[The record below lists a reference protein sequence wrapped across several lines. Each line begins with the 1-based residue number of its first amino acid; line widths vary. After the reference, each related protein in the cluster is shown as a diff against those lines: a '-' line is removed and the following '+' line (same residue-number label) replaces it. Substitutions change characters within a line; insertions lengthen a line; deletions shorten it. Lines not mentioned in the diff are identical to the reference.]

1 MRSELVA
8 ELVERAQELLLNAR
22 RAVALTGAGISTPS
36 GIPDFRSPTSGLW
49 QHVDP
54 MQVATRY
61 AFQQRPQD
69 FYDWIHPLVET
80 TLAARPN
87 AAHYALVEMESHGPL
102 RAVITQ
108 NIDMLHSKAG
118 SQRVIEIHGHLREM
132 TCLRCYDIVPAAP
145 VFQQFLA
152 TGEVPRCHCG
162 GVLKPNVILFGE
174 QLPVR
179 AVQASKHETI
189 QSDLMLV
196 AGSSLEVAP
205 AGDLP
210 ILARQTGARLI
221 VVNLEPTHVD
231 ELADVVIRADVVDI
245 LPRLAAPFQEA
256 DQAWDQA

>member
-1 MRSELVA
+1 MISERVSD
-8 ELVERAQELLLNAR
+8 LVERAQELLLSAR
-22 RAVALTGAGISTPS
+22 HAVALTGAGISTPS
-36 GIPDFRSPTSGLW
+36 GIPDFRSPASGLW
-49 QHVDP
+49 QHADP
-54 MQVATRY
+54 MQVASLF

-69 FYDWIHPLVET
+69 FYDWIHPLAEV

-87 AAHYALVEMESHGPL
+87 AAHYALAQMESHGPL

-118 SQRVIEIHGHLREM
+118 SERIIEIHGHLREM
-132 TCLRCYDIVPAAP
+132 TCLRCYEIVPATAI
-145 VFQQFLA
+145 FQQFLV

-179 AVQASKHETI
+179 AMQASKRETI

-210 ILARQTGARLI
+210 LLARQTGARLI
-221 VVNLEPTHVD
+221 IVNLEPTHVD
-231 ELADVVIRADVVDI
+231 EMADVVIRADVVEI
-245 LPRLAAPFQEA
+245 LPRLAAPFQSTA
-256 DQAWDQA
+256 QA